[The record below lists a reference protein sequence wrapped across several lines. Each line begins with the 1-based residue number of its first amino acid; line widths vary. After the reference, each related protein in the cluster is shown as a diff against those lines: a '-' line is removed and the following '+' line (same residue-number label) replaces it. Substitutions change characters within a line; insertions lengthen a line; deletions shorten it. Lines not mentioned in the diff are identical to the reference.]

1 MINSSFHAIILDEK
15 DPQNKGRYKVYIPEL
30 APLLTDDSGIW
41 VKNQIHKYRDNTGS
55 GKGRYG
61 QYFPLH
67 PGTHVLVVFYNINDL
82 NSGYVD
88 RIIDDDIP
96 NPDTTKELSDN
107 EPIQNQFKIPLPF
120 DSDKDRDE
128 FYQLIRTPKYD
139 NIIAISEDSAG
150 DIIPTSNIFIGYK
163 KFRSSFTLND
173 DGIHLETEDS
183 FQDYCYKDRMS
194 FTKADSYNFING
206 NSENIYNQKL
216 NEFIVNGLST
226 LVLYNGRRCESRL
239 GDITDYAKYA
249 NIVRYSGLSSI
260 DINQNFVVISKKRI
274 YLEAGDEINIV
285 TDKGVAVTTSNGKA
299 IFRIQSDGTVRI
311 NGNLLVSGE
320 IVASSITKAK
330 PSNDNYSMS
339 TISDDSLH
347 INNDD
352 LKKFYKENMINIDM
366 LYPDGDEEKPI
377 TDEQIDEKLSV
388 YEKDMVPNVLV
399 TTVVENKGADSYL
412 NQLLSVK
419 PPRVNLPAPT
429 RKIKLET

>member
-67 PGTHVLVVFYNINDL
+67 PGTHVLVVFYNISDL
-82 NSGYVD
+82 NSGYID

-107 EPIQNQFKIPLPF
+107 KPIQNQFKISLPF
-120 DSDKDRDE
+120 DSSKDRDE
-128 FYQLIRTPKYD
+128 VYQLIRTPKYD
-139 NIIAISEDSAG
+139 NIIAVSEDSAG

-163 KFRSSFTLND
+163 KFRSSFILND

-194 FTKADSYNFING
+194 FTKSDSYNFING
-206 NSENIYNQKL
+206 NSENVYNQKL

-226 LVLYNGRRCESRL
+226 LILYNGRRCESRL

-260 DINQNFVVISKKRI
+260 DVNQNFIVVSKKKI
-274 YLEAGDEINIV
+274 YLEAGDEVNIV
-285 TDKGVAVTTSNGKA
+285 TNNGVVVTTPDLKT
-299 IFRIQSDGTVRI
+299 IFRIERNGTVHI

-320 IVASSITKAK
+320 IVATNITKAK
-330 PSNDNYSMS
+330 VQPDKYKIGNISNDNL
-339 TISDDSLH
+339 D

-352 LKKFYKENMINIDM
+352 LKKFYKEDMINIDM
-366 LYPDGDEEKPI
+366 LYPDEDKPI
-377 TDEQIDEKLSV
+377 TTKEIDEELSV
-388 YEKDMVPNVLV
+388 YEKDMVPNALV
-399 TTVVENKGADSYL
+399 TTVVGNRRIDSDLNK
-412 NQLLSVK
+412 LLSVK

>member
-1 MINSSFHAIILDEK
+1 
-15 DPQNKGRYKVYIPEL
+15 
-30 APLLTDDSGIW
+30 
-41 VKNQIHKYRDNTGS
+41 
-55 GKGRYG
+55 
-61 QYFPLH
+61 
-67 PGTHVLVVFYNINDL
+67 
-82 NSGYVD
+82 
-88 RIIDDDIP
+88 
-96 NPDTTKELSDN
+96 
-107 EPIQNQFKIPLPF
+107 
-120 DSDKDRDE
+120 
-128 FYQLIRTPKYD
+128 
-139 NIIAISEDSAG
+139 
-150 DIIPTSNIFIGYK
+150 
-163 KFRSSFTLND
+163 LND

-206 NSENIYNQKL
+206 NSENVYNQKL

-260 DINQNFVVISKKRI
+260 DINQNFVVVSKKRI